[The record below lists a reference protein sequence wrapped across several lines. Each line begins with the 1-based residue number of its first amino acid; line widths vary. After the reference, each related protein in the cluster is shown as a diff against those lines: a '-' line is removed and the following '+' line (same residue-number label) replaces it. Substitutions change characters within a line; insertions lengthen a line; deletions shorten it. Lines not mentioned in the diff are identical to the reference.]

1 MTDSPES
8 KDRPSPNR
16 RSSKAKQSADTADAP
31 RPLKAREIVLRCMVK
46 HTIILTR
53 SELDEGGQPVRDR
66 NGGRV
71 VKTLTLGGTIDE
83 GAKGKA
89 QPTVRLPRAEWLK
102 FRRDPAAGAA
112 IRGLKQTGALLI
124 LNG

>member
-8 KDRPSPNR
+8 QDRPSLNH
-16 RSSKAKQSADTADAP
+16 RSTKTKKTADTADAARP
-31 RPLKAREIVLRCMVK
+31 RKPREIVLRCMVK

-53 SELDEGGQPVRDR
+53 SEFDEGGQPVRDR

-89 QPTVRLPRAEWLK
+89 QPTVRLLRNEWLK

-112 IRGLKQTGALLI
+112 IRGLKQTGALLV